1 MAKQSLLS
9 QIPKTLAFRFR
20 IPCQSV
26 DPDWK
31 PGTPLPEANRISTFG
46 HLEQGPQF
54 ADIRIGWREDGLA
67 VTVIVDGKQKSPW
80 CRESQFLDSD
90 GVQIWVDTRDTQN
103 VHRAT
108 RFCHWFVLNPQ
119 GGGGDK
125 SQPLANMVHIN
136 RAKEHSPT
144 VNRQKIPVVA
154 TLQPGGYQLSA
165 HLPAA
170 CLNGWNPAE
179 FRNLGFYVAV
189 LDRELGWH
197 TLSVGPEM
205 QFMEDPS
212 LWATLALV

>member
-1 MAKQSLLS
+1 MAKQSLLA

-20 IPCQSV
+20 IPCQRIGA
-26 DPDWK
+26 DWS
-31 PGTPLPEANRISTFG
+31 PESPLPESFRIPTFG
-46 HLEQGPQF
+46 QLEQGPHF
-54 ADIRIGWREDGLA
+54 ADVRIGWRDDGLA
-67 VTVIVDGKQKSPW
+67 VTTIVDGKKNSPW

-90 GVQIWVDTRDTQN
+90 GVQIWIDTRDTQN

-119 GGGGDK
+119 GGGSDK
-125 SQPLANMVHIN
+125 SKPLANMVHIN

-144 VNRQKIPVVA
+144 VNRQKIPIVA
-154 TLQPGGYQLSA
+154 STHSEGYQLSA
-165 HLPAA
+165 MLPAA
-170 CLNGWNPAE
+170 CLNGWDPGE

-197 TLSVGPEM
+197 TLAVGPEM

-212 LWATLALV
+212 LWATLSLT